1 MNLYLAFFSLTLMQ
15 GKLEGNAMQKD
26 TEPRKEEDPLSIP
39 LIDVGGA
46 PLVAM
51 LDTSS
56 MNVRIKSFIKTLMA
70 TMLED
75 SQRKQ
80 IQNIVMETLTKD
92 STTDLIKNITI
103 QELNEELVSD
113 VKTSIPFREQMENI
127 VMETLKQNSSIEL
140 IRNIAVQEI
149 MTRNQ
154 SGEEIIGDS
163 NQDVQIEKISRPF
176 GVTETIGKTFYLGFL
191 ESYGKYGDL
200 YLYIVSSSDGSC
212 QLCIP
217 STGINTTF
225 SVLSTR
231 VKSFKISPD
240 VCLDH
245 HGIQRKAVFVKCD
258 IPVSVYGLTYL
269 SDEVDG
275 FLALPYEVFGQDYMV
290 TSFTLKTPRNTPHSN
305 SNFGIIA
312 ISKSTNIT
320 ITFRMSGG
328 IINYKA
334 TRYGNDD
341 ILNITLV
348 RFETFYLSHD
358 YDLSGTL
365 ITASSPVAV
374 MSGVR
379 TSYLRNGYGNHME
392 EMIIPN
398 EHLGRD
404 FIVPKLYD
412 SQCNFRIFALE
423 QTRVRTY
430 NNSSVVYINIQSRR
444 FKEYENYDLYTLQS
458 SVPVQVQLYCN
469 GASTKYDAFMAT
481 LPSIQHFKSSYKFPV
496 VNDFKYTDRPQ
507 HFYLTIIIQ
516 SYAKA
521 GLRLDSK
528 EISNYK
534 GTSTVTLEST
544 LYSVITVELSV
555 GLHEI
560 QQNNDIPFGLIVF
573 GRNKY
578 SGYGFPAGFSVN
590 IKP

>member
-1 MNLYLAFFSLTLMQ
+1 
-15 GKLEGNAMQKD
+15 MQKD

-70 TMLED
+70 TMLDD
-75 SQRKQ
+75 SRRKQ

-127 VMETLKQNSSIEL
+127 VKETLKQNSSIEL

-176 GVTETIGKTFYLGFL
+176 GVTGTIGKTFYLGFL
-191 ESYGKYGDL
+191 ESHGKNGDL
-200 YLYIVSSSDGSC
+200 YLYLLSSSDGSC
-212 QLCIP
+212 QLFIP

-225 SVLSTR
+225 SVVSTR
-231 VKSFKISPD
+231 VNSYKISPD
-240 VCLDH
+240 VCLDQ
-245 HGIQRKAVFVKCD
+245 HGIQRKAVFIKCD
-258 IPVSVYGLTYL
+258 IPVSAYGLTFL

-275 FLALPYEVFGQDYMV
+275 FLALPYEVLGQDYIV
-290 TSFTLKTPRNTPHSN
+290 SSFTLKTKRETPNSN

-312 ISKSTNIT
+312 ISKSTNIM

-328 IINYKA
+328 MINYKA
-334 TRYGNDD
+334 SRYRNDD
-341 ILNITLV
+341 TLHIHLV
-348 RFETFYLSHD
+348 QFDTFYLSHD

-379 TSYLRNGYGNHME
+379 TSYLRNGFGNHME
-392 EMIIPN
+392 EMILPN
-398 EHLGRD
+398 KHLGRD
-404 FIVPKLYD
+404 FIVPNLYD
-412 SQCNFRIFALE
+412 SQCNFRIFAQT

-430 NNSSVVYINIQSRR
+430 DNSLVEYINIQRGS
-444 FKEYENYDLYTLQS
+444 FKEYVNYNLYTLQS
-458 SVPVQVQLYCN
+458 SAPVQVQLYCN
-469 GASTKYDAFMAT
+469 GASTRYDAFMAT
-481 LPSIQHFKSSYKFPV
+481 LPSIQHFKSSYKFPI
-496 VNDFKYTDRPQ
+496 VNDFKNLHP
-507 HFYLTIIIQ
+507 LN
-516 SYAKA
+516 
-521 GLRLDSK
+521 
-528 EISNYK
+528 ISILL
-534 GTSTVTLEST
+534 S
-544 LYSVITVELSV
+544 LYNRMQRRDYV
-555 GLHEI
+555 
-560 QQNNDIPFGLIVF
+560 
-573 GRNKY
+573 
-578 SGYGFPAGFSVN
+578 
-590 IKP
+590 

>member
-1 MNLYLAFFSLTLMQ
+1 MEVTVVVILFFLLWICN
-15 GKLEGNAMQKD
+15 GYVFG
-26 TEPRKEEDPLSIP
+26 
-39 LIDVGGA
+39 
-46 PLVAM
+46 
-51 LDTSS
+51 SS
-56 MNVRIKSFIKTLMA
+56 T
-70 TMLED
+70 
-75 SQRKQ
+75 Q
-80 IQNIVMETLTKD
+80 
-92 STTDLIKNITI
+92 
-103 QELNEELVSD
+103 
-113 VKTSIPFREQMENI
+113 
-127 VMETLKQNSSIEL
+127 SSIEAAKKETGIICIQSDINGL
-140 IRNIAVQEI
+140 KDDMHELLKRVIKNENEIEFLKSENQYLTNELTNKRRQFSCEINELHENIYENQKAVQYTNTEI
-149 MTRNQ
+149 NHLNETIKEMRN
-154 SGEEIIGDS
+154 GVDRLEELERRRSEESITEC
-163 NQDVQIEKISRPF
+163 IEKS
-176 GVTETIGKTFYLGFL
+176 ETIGKTFYLGFL

-212 QLCIP
+212 QVCIP